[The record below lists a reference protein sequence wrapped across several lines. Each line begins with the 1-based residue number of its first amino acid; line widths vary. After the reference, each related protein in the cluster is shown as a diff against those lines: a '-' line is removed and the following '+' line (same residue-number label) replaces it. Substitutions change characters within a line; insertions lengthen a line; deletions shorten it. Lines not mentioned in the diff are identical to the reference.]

1 MQESNLCHMSA
12 TLKLHSCKYNVE
24 WRVGQAPVRKQFF
37 LYQFQGTVPFVG
49 QEIGFLQFVP
59 IVRYDV
65 QIFWVKD
72 GEMDGRVQE
81 TNFF

>member
-1 MQESNLCHMSA
+1 M
-12 TLKLHSCKYNVE
+12 KF
-24 WRVGQAPVRKQFF
+24 VGQVPVRKQFF

-59 IVRYDV
+59 IVQYDV